1 MILNSK
7 VRKELP
13 IKLFIN
19 LSPKSLYSK
28 YIFEELKKIYL
39 GNSVFEITEQFL
51 VENLEQLEKLKKELN
66 LDFAIDDFGTGFSS
80 FHTVVDL
87 PNRRIIKYL
96 RWFFNPKCNK

>member
-66 LDFAIDDFGTGFSS
+66 LDFGTGFSS